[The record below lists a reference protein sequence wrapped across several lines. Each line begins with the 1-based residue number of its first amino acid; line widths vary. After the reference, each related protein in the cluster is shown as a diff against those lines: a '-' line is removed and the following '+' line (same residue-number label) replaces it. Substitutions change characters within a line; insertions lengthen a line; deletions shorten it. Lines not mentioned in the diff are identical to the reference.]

1 MTDIELIAAIA
12 VFLVCSLC
20 IAWILGGGADTE
32 GLGAKGATASLP
44 NAVPDMTGGAV
55 APVAATS
62 LTSNVPASTKTT
74 VAGSLV
80 KLEFAAP
87 KPLAVASTNVT
98 SQHRTSGTPYA
109 PASALLDAASVPM
122 PMKAADTAPMAPQPD
137 AIAIAQ
143 PAAPIVPVSYPIA
156 ARPATAPQPPV
167 PLALYALRAA
177 AAHATT
183 SVKRPGAV
191 TLAPTPAAD
200 TTAGSA
206 AKQQTIA
213 VPSVEATHVA
223 ISPAKTTGNS
233 HYLVSTASR
242 GARRTGA
249 DAAHDDAVDLWRE
262 APPRPRMPSIWSKSK
277 RRVSPSTGEL
287 AALTLLL
294 GQQSVQAERRPM
306 RAETLIAENKIEST
320 RRILGA
326 VAFAAPD
333 DAQALRLPTPSL
345 EAATVA
351 PVSQPNAIEVETLNP
366 APSKFSRIRH
376 TPKLVGKTKLQA
388 ELKSTTMAATKVL
401 GSEPAALKSRLSETR
416 KERRQRTISAPV
428 RKLYLGAPDNMS
440 DAVSAPV

>member
-20 IAWILGGGADTE
+20 IVWILGGGADTD

-80 KLEFAAP
+80 NLEFAAP
-87 KPLAVASTNVT
+87 RPLAVASTNVT

-109 PASALLDAASVPM
+109 PASALPDAASVPI
-122 PMKAADTAPMAPQPD
+122 PMKAADTAPM
-137 AIAIAQ
+137 
-143 PAAPIVPVSYPIA
+143 
-156 ARPATAPQPPV
+156 APQPPV

-191 TLAPTPAAD
+191 TLAPAPAAD

-206 AKQQTIA
+206 AEQQTIA

-262 APPRPRMPSIWSKSK
+262 APPHPRMPSIWSKSK

-326 VAFAAPD
+326 VAFAAPE
-333 DAQALRLPTPSL
+333 DALALRLPTPSL

-366 APSKFSRIRH
+366 APSKFSRIRR